1 MGNCFS
7 VAEPEPR
14 RRRPSPY
21 PNHRNSRW
29 FMHRNSLEE
38 GREPSLVDGRA
49 LPALLEA
56 VAQEAVVQERG
67 RSEAR
72 LNTQRSRSRI
82 VRFSESRSINRRY

>member
-1 MGNCFS
+1 MGNCLS

-21 PNHRNSRW
+21 PNHRSSRW
-29 FMHRNSLEE
+29 FVHRNSLDE
-38 GREPSLVDGRA
+38 GREPSPVDARVLA
-49 LPALLEA
+49 ALLEA

-82 VRFSESRSINRRY
+82 VRFNESRSINRRY